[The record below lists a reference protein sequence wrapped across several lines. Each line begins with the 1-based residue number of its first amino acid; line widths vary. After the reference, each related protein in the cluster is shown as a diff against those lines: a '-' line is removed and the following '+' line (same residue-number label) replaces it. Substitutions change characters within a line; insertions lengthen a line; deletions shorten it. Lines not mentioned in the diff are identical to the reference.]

1 MQQERE
7 AFESPT
13 TWVGYVVLA
22 KTFRELWL
30 EICVKF
36 IWFRCKSL
44 VSRMRVHG
52 TDQSCHIL
60 ISFEGKYLFVESSS
74 PAALGNRARLVSW
87 LLSENLKCMT
97 FWYHML
103 GDGIGDLIV
112 YSKKAGSVEKMIWK
126 LSGDQ
131 GYEWG
136 QASVKLNID
145 SEHQVSCLPS

>member
-1 MQQERE
+1 
-7 AFESPT
+7 
-13 TWVGYVVLA
+13 
-22 KTFRELWL
+22 
-30 EICVKF
+30 
-36 IWFRCKSL
+36 
-44 VSRMRVHG
+44 MRVHG

-74 PAALGNRARLVSW
+74 PAALGNRARLVSG
-87 LLSENLKCMT
+87 LLNENLKCMT